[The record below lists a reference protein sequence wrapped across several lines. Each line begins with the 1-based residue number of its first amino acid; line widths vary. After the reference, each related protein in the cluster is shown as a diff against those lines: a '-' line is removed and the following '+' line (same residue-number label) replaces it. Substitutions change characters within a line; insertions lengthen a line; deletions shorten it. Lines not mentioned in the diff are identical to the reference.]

1 MVPDRTGCTLLRS
14 IVTARKIANLDTA
27 AWITLLSVKS
37 TENLSFTR
45 RRITMQ
51 IMPINSDVATTII
64 TENFVALG

>member
-1 MVPDRTGCTLLRS
+1 MVPNRTSCTLLRS

-27 AWITLLSVKS
+27 AWITLLLVKS